1 MPAVWRKLRH
11 AGLSPRSSCVSRRD
25 AALVLCCSD
34 VVNLT
39 HLPVRGLLSIR
50 KGQLCCRDWHC
61 RHCRGGMLQTLPAV
75 TASCFI
81 PHLAALQASLA
92 GAALPRLLILVTG
105 KGPQREHYQRQM
117 AALRLQHVAFRTL
130 WLEAQ
135 DYPLLLGSADLGIS
149 LHTSSSG
156 LDLPMKVCLLRSTE
170 RAADT
175 LLLWRCQK
183 ALTAGQRPSASSLA

>member
-1 MPAVWRKLRH
+1 MI
-11 AGLSPRSSCVSRRD
+11 
-25 AALVLCCSD
+25 
-34 VVNLT
+34 T
-39 HLPVRGLLSIR
+39 R

-61 RHCRGGMLQTLPAV
+61 RHCRGSMQQTLPAAFV
-75 TASCFI
+75 SCLI

-92 GAALPRLLILVTG
+92 GVALPRLLILVTG
-105 KGPQREHYQRQM
+105 KGPQREHYQRRM

-156 LDLPMKVCLLRSTE
+156 LDLPMKVGPLPSKRS
-170 RAADT
+170 R
-175 LLLWRCQK
+175 
-183 ALTAGQRPSASSLA
+183 